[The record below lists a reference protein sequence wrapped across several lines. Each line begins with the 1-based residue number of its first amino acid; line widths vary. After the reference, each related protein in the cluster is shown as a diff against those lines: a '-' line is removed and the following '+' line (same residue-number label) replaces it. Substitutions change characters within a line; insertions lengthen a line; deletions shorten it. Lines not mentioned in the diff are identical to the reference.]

1 MKFIAKL
8 GLSLF
13 LIASFSLVVSAE
25 KKNTDANIYGHVLAE
40 GEHIP
45 FATITIIGTTI
56 GTASDETGHFQI
68 VNLPVGT
75 FNIKAQALGY
85 KSSLIVVEIK
95 KGESKEIHFELEKD
109 VLGIDEV
116 VVTGDRNEKNRTESS
131 TIVNT
136 LTSKLFNATQSVTL
150 SESLCF
156 APGLRME
163 NNCQNC
169 GFTQVRMNG
178 MEGPYSQVLINSRPI
193 FSGLA
198 GVYGLELMPANMIER
213 VEVVRGGGS
222 ALYGS
227 NAIAGTINLIL
238 KDPIN
243 NSYEFGANTGLV
255 GVGVDGAGDAAEDYT
270 LNMNTSLVSSDGKT
284 GLAVYGFYRDR
295 APFNANE
302 DDIIDGE
309 NDTFSEISELKNTT
323 VGSRLFH
330 RFSARSKVSLD
341 FFNIKEQ
348 RRGGNRFSYA
358 HHEADISEAVEH
370 DITTGAVTYDQFFRE
385 KDLWSVYVSGQRVD
399 RDSYYGAERSLKDYG
414 NTKGFTY
421 TLGSQYNAHFE
432 NSNLTI
438 GLEQIG
444 ETLKDKKLGYL
455 DVDNATVNGEG
466 EIVIPHTDNLL
477 VADQEKN
484 TFGVFSQYEMQF
496 NKLNVSV
503 GARFDRYSVKDE
515 DHGTKSTGNVFSPR
529 VTLKYDIKEHL
540 QARAS
545 YSKGYRA
552 PQIFDEDL
560 HIETSGLKKV
570 VHKND
575 ENLKQETSHS
585 YMASLDFNKKIG
597 NTFVG
602 ILVEGFYTKLEDAFA
617 DDTSDP
623 DENKTVTKTRINA
636 EKGAS
641 VKGVNLEV
649 NLIPS
654 EKLSFKGGF
663 TIQKSAYEE
672 VQDYDLKDFAR
683 TPDNYGYFTATY
695 NPTQKFGVSL
705 NGNYTGSMLIPY
717 EGGLIFKNATEAT
730 LFNDN
735 DGWVVRESDK
745 FFDLGIKLNYD
756 IKINGA
762 KLRMY
767 TGVKNIFNSYQDDFD
782 PGINR
787 DPAYSYGPINPRTIY
802 FGIKIGNLL

>member
-1 MKFIAKL
+1 MKKSLKL
-8 GLSLF
+8 CLSVALMV
-13 LIASFSLVVSAE
+13 LSFVSVAQE
-25 KKNTDANIYGHVLAE
+25 KRTDANIYGHVIAD
-40 GEHIP
+40 GEHLP
-45 FATITIIGTTI
+45 FATISIEGTTI
-56 GTASDETGHFQI
+56 GTAADETGHFQI
-68 VNLPVGT
+68 VNLPLGSLK
-75 FNIKAQALGY
+75 IKAQAIGY
-85 KSSLIVVEIK
+85 KSQVVTVEFK
-95 KGESKEIHFELEKD
+95 KGESKEVHFDLEKD

-136 LTSKLFNATQSVTL
+136 LTPKLFTTTQSVTL
-150 SESLCF
+150 SESLNF

-238 KDPIN
+238 KDPVN
-243 NSYEFGANTGLV
+243 NSYEFSAGTGFV

-270 LNMNTSLVSSDGKT
+270 ASMNTSLVSSDGKT

-295 APFNANE
+295 APFDAN
-302 DDIIDGE
+302 D
-309 NDTFSEISELKNTT
+309 DTFSEISSLQNTT

-330 RFSARSKVSLD
+330 RFSARSKVAVD
-341 FFNIKEQ
+341 FFNIKEN
-348 RRGGNRFSYA
+348 RRGGDKHSYVE
-358 HHEADISEAVEH
+358 HEAGIAEALEH
-370 DITTGAVTYDQFFRE
+370 DITTAAVTYDQFFRE

-399 RDSYYGAERSLKDYG
+399 RDSYYGAEQSLADYG
-414 NTKGFTY
+414 NTKGLTY

-432 NSNLTI
+432 NSNLVF
-438 GLEQIG
+438 GMEHVG

-466 EIVIPHTDNLL
+466 EIVIPHTDNTI

-484 TFGVFSQYEMQF
+484 TFGLFTQYEMDF
-496 NKLNVSV
+496 NRLSVSV
-503 GARFDRYSVKDE
+503 GARFDRYSVKDK
-515 DHGTKSTGNVFSPR
+515 DHGDKETGNVLSPR

-560 HIETSGLKKV
+560 HIETSGSRKV
-570 VHKND
+570 LH
-575 ENLKQETSHS
+575 ENSDDLEQETSHS

-602 ILVEGFYTKLEDAFA
+602 FLVEGFYTKLDNPFANEYGEADA
-617 DDTSDP
+617 
-623 DENKTVTKTRINA
+623 NGTVIYTRVNA
-636 EKGAS
+636 TEGAV
-641 VKGVNLEV
+641 VKGLNMEFNVV
-649 NLIPS
+649 PS
-654 EKLSFKGGF
+654 DKLSLKGGF
-663 TIQKSAYEE
+663 TIQSSKYEE
-672 VQDYDLKDFAR
+672 AQNFGQKDFFR
-683 TPDNYGYFTATY
+683 TPNEYGYFAIDWK
-695 NPTQKFGVSL
+695 PTKNFGFSTTGNYTGPMNVEFFGVSL
-705 NGNYTGSMLIPY
+705 PDPDAGTFI
-717 EGGLIFKNATEAT
+717 K
-730 LFNDN
+730 
-735 DGWVVRESDK
+735 SDS
-745 FFDLGIKLNYD
+745 FFDLGMKFRYNIKL
-756 IKINGA
+756 NGA
-762 KLRMY
+762 KLQLY
-767 TGVKNIFNSYQDDFD
+767 TGMKNIFNSYQDDFD
-782 PGINR
+782 SGVER
-787 DPAYSYGPINPRTIY
+787 DPGFIYGPLNPRTIY